1 MRSKA
6 PSQPISR
13 SRSSPGS
20 PVPLGSLRY
29 FSFAMQTPA
38 LHSPAM
44 NIDQL
49 RKLCLSFPG
58 ATEQIQWE
66 DDLLFKVGGRMF
78 VVIPLEPARVW
89 LTLKADPEEFADLVE
104 RPGIIPAPYLARAKW
119 ISVESPDTLPQSE
132 VAALLRRSY
141 QLVAANLPKAV
152 QQSLASKASG
162 AGQRKPANSMSRRKS
177 RSTRRARN
185 SRKSK

>member
-1 MRSKA
+1 
-6 PSQPISR
+6 
-13 SRSSPGS
+13 
-20 PVPLGSLRY
+20 
-29 FSFAMQTPA
+29 
-38 LHSPAM
+38 M

-49 RKLCLSFPG
+49 RKLCRSFPG
-58 ATEQIQWE
+58 VTEQIQWQ

-119 ISVESPDTLPQSE
+119 ISIESPDTLPQSE
-132 VAALLRRSY
+132 VIALVQKSY
-141 QLVAANLPKAV
+141 RLVAANLPKAV
-152 QQSLASKASG
+152 QQSLASGASG
-162 AGQRKPANSMSRRKS
+162 ADRRKPTNSQPRRKALPS
-177 RSTRRARN
+177 QN